1 MLCTLGDLIE
11 DVVVWLGE
19 PTNHASDTASRIDR
33 TRGGSAA
40 NVAYFAAATGIP
52 SRFVGQVGADHL
64 GDHLVE
70 TLRHAGVDVV
80 ARHGGRTGCVVV
92 IVQPGGE
99 RTMLTDRGS
108 AVDLDQIESSV
119 LDGVRT
125 LHVPM
130 YSLATGRLATTA
142 RRLIELAH
150 ERRITVSIDASSVS
164 VLESYGV
171 DAALEL
177 FRELAPTV
185 LLCNDDEARTLG
197 LTSAPQGIDTV
208 IIKRGA
214 RPVQVMD
221 SSGVREIELAPIPRV
236 VDTTGAG
243 DAFAAGF
250 LGALSSGRATHEAVV
265 AGHALAI
272 RALGS
277 AGATLDS
284 MEARP

>member
-19 PTNHASDTASRIDR
+19 PTHHASDTPSRIER

-64 GDHLVE
+64 GDHLVDS
-70 TLRHAGVDVV
+70 LRQAGVDVI
-80 ARHGGRTGCVVV
+80 AHQGGRTGSVVV

-108 AVDLDQIESSV
+108 AVDLDAVNASV
-119 LDGVRT
+119 LDGVHT

-130 YSLATGRLATTA
+130 YSLTTGRLSSTA
-142 RRLIELAH
+142 RTLIALAH
-150 ERRITVSIDASSVS
+150 ERRITVSIDASSAS
-164 VLESYGV
+164 VLESYGINAV
-171 DAALEL
+171 LRL
-177 FRELAPTV
+177 FGELAPRV
-185 LLCNDDEARTLG
+185 LLCNEDEAQVLG
-197 LTSAPQGIDTV
+197 LTKAPQGIDTV
-208 IIKRGA
+208 IVKRGS
-214 RPVQVMD
+214 RPVRIMD
-221 SSGVREIELAPIPRV
+221 SSGVREIALAPIPHV

-250 LGALSSGRATHEAVV
+250 LGAWASGRTTDEAVL

-284 MEARP
+284 MEPRP

>member
-19 PTNHASDTASRIDR
+19 PTHHASDTPSRIER

-64 GDHLVE
+64 GDHLVDS
-70 TLRHAGVDVV
+70 LRQAGVDVV
-80 ARHGGRTGCVVV
+80 AHQGGRTGSVVV
-92 IVQPGGE
+92 MVQPGGE

-108 AVDLDQIESSV
+108 AVDLDGIDTSV
-119 LDGVRT
+119 LDGVHT

-130 YSLATGRLATTA
+130 YSLSTGRLSSTA
-142 RRLIELAH
+142 RTLIALAH
-150 ERRITVSIDASSVS
+150 ERRITVSIDASSAS
-164 VLESYGV
+164 VLESYGI
-171 DAALEL
+171 DAVLRL
-177 FRELAPTV
+177 FGELAPRV
-185 LLCNDDEARTLG
+185 LLCNEDEAQVLG
-197 LTSAPQGIDTV
+197 LTKAPQGIDTV
-208 IIKRGA
+208 IVKRGS
-214 RPVQVMD
+214 RPVRIMD
-221 SSGVREIELAPIPRV
+221 SSGVREIALAPIPHV

-250 LGALSSGRATHEAVV
+250 LGPWASGRTTDEAVL

-284 MEARP
+284 MEPRP

>member
-11 DVVVWLGE
+11 DIVVWLAE
-19 PTNHASDTASRIDR
+19 PTNHASDTPSRIER

-40 NVAYFAAATGIP
+40 NVAYFAAATSIP

-64 GDHLVE
+64 GNHLVDS
-70 TLRHAGVDVV
+70 LRQAGVDVV
-80 ARHGGRTGCVVV
+80 AHQGGRTGSVVV

-108 AVDLDQIESSV
+108 AVDLDGVDASV
-119 LDGVRT
+119 LDGAHI

-130 YSLATGRLATTA
+130 YSLATGRLSSTA
-142 RRLIELAH
+142 RTLIALAH
-150 ERRITVSIDASSVS
+150 ERRITVSIDASSAS
-164 VLESYGV
+164 VLESYGI
-171 DAALEL
+171 DAVLRL
-177 FRELAPTV
+177 FGELAPRV
-185 LLCNDDEARTLG
+185 LLCNEDEAQVLG
-197 LTSAPQGIDTV
+197 LTKAPRGIDTV
-208 IIKRGA
+208 IVKCGS
-214 RPVQVMD
+214 RPVRIMD
-221 SSGVREIELAPIPRV
+221 SSGVREIALAPIPHV

-250 LGALSSGRATHEAVV
+250 LGSWASGRTTDEAVL
-265 AGHALAI
+265 AAHALAI

-284 MEARP
+284 MEPRP

>member
-19 PTNHASDTASRIDR
+19 PTHHASDTPSRIER

-64 GDHLVE
+64 GDHLVDS
-70 TLRHAGVDVV
+70 LRQAGVDVI
-80 ARHGGRTGCVVV
+80 AHRGGRTGSVVV

-108 AVDLDQIESSV
+108 AVDLDAVNASV
-119 LDGVRT
+119 LDSVHT

-130 YSLATGRLATTA
+130 YSLATGRLSSTA
-142 RRLIELAH
+142 RTLIALAH
-150 ERRITVSIDASSVS
+150 ERRIIVSIDASSVS
-164 VLESYGV
+164 VLESYGI
-171 DAALEL
+171 DAVLRL
-177 FRELAPTV
+177 FGELAPRV
-185 LLCNDDEARTLG
+185 LLCNEDEAQVLG
-197 LTSAPQGIDTV
+197 LTKAPQGIDTV
-208 IIKRGA
+208 IVKRGS
-214 RPVQVMD
+214 RPVRIMD
-221 SSGVREIELAPIPRV
+221 SSGVREIALAPIPHV

-250 LGALSSGRATHEAVV
+250 LGAWASGRTTDEAVL

-284 MEARP
+284 MEPRP

>member
-19 PTNHASDTASRIDR
+19 PTHYASDTPSRIER

-40 NVAYFAAATGIP
+40 NVAYFAAAAGIP

-64 GDHLVE
+64 GDHLVDS
-70 TLRHAGVDVV
+70 LRQAGVDVV
-80 ARHGGRTGCVVV
+80 AHQGGRTGSVVV

-108 AVDLDQIESSV
+108 AVDLDGVDASV
-119 LDGVRT
+119 LDGVHT

-130 YSLATGRLATTA
+130 YSLSTGRLSSTA
-142 RRLIELAH
+142 RTLIALAH

-164 VLESYGV
+164 VLESYGI
-171 DAALEL
+171 DAVLK
-177 FRELAPTV
+177 FFGELAPRV
-185 LLCNDDEARTLG
+185 LLCNEDEAQVLG
-197 LTSAPQGIDTV
+197 LTKAPRGIDTV
-208 IIKRGA
+208 IVKRGS
-214 RPVQVMD
+214 RPVRIMD
-221 SSGVREIELAPIPRV
+221 SSGVREIALAPIPHV

-250 LGALSSGRATHEAVV
+250 LGSWASGRTTDEAVL
-265 AGHALAI
+265 AAHALAI

-284 MEARP
+284 MEPRP

>member
-19 PTNHASDTASRIDR
+19 PTHHASDTPSRIER

-64 GDHLVE
+64 GDHLVDS
-70 TLRHAGVDVV
+70 LRQAGVDVV
-80 ARHGGRTGCVVV
+80 AHQGGRTGSVVV
-92 IVQPGGE
+92 MVQPGGE

-108 AVDLDQIESSV
+108 AVDLYGVDASV
-119 LDGVRT
+119 LDGVHT

-130 YSLATGRLATTA
+130 YSLSTGRLSSTA
-142 RRLIELAH
+142 RTLIALAH
-150 ERRITVSIDASSVS
+150 ERRITVSIDASSAS
-164 VLESYGV
+164 VLESYGI
-171 DAALEL
+171 DAVLRL
-177 FRELAPTV
+177 FGELAPRV
-185 LLCNDDEARTLG
+185 LLCNEDEAQVLG
-197 LTSAPQGIDTV
+197 LTKAPQGIDTV
-208 IIKRGA
+208 IVKRGS
-214 RPVQVMD
+214 RPVRIMD
-221 SSGVREIELAPIPRV
+221 SSGVREIALAPIPHV

-250 LGALSSGRATHEAVV
+250 LGAWASGRTTDEAVL

-284 MEARP
+284 MEPRP

>member
-19 PTNHASDTASRIDR
+19 PTHHASDTPSRIER

-40 NVAYFAAATGIP
+40 NVACFAAATGIP
-52 SRFVGQVGADHL
+52 SRFVGQVGADQL
-64 GDHLVE
+64 GDQLVNS
-70 TLRHAGVDVV
+70 LRRAGVDVV
-80 ARHGGRTGCVVV
+80 AHRGGRTGSVVV

-108 AVDLDQIESSV
+108 AADLDGVDASV
-119 LDGVRT
+119 LDDVHT

-130 YSLATGRLATTA
+130 YSLAAGRLSSTA
-142 RRLIELAH
+142 RTLISLAH

-164 VLESYGV
+164 VLESYGIA
-171 DAALEL
+171 AALDLFGEL
-177 FRELAPTV
+177 SPQV
-185 LLCNDDEARTLG
+185 LLCNEDEAQVLG
-197 LTSAPQGIDTV
+197 LTTAPRGIDTV
-208 IIKRGA
+208 IVKRGA
-214 RPVQVMD
+214 KPLRIMD
-221 SSGVREIELAPIPRV
+221 ASDVREIALTPIPHV

-250 LGALSSGRATHEAVV
+250 LGARASGRTTDEAVLG
-265 AGHALAI
+265 GHALAI

-284 MEARP
+284 MEPRP